1 MARLRAQQEA
11 REYAAMIAPPPP
23 LETFAQRFPNAH
35 GIAFQTTTQAEQEED
50 ELVYADVSR
59 QVALIFNVII
69 SIVCCAGAIWW
80 AAKWWSTPARLALSM
95 AGSLLVAVAEVAV
108 YAGYIKRVGDAKQ
121 KERSVG
127 EVKEVVRTWVV
138 GGRESDNDEIDRVAV
153 TALRGEKGEDSEV
166 VVSGRRSSSSAGL
179 RGRGQGKGA
188 ALRLS
193 SSPAPR

>member
-1 MARLRAQQEA
+1 MARLRAEQEA

-23 LETFAQRFPNAH
+23 LETFTQRFPNAH
-35 GIAFQTTTQAEQEED
+35 AIPFQTTTQAEQEED

-138 GGRESDNDEIDRVAV
+138 GGDLEGEVDQVDEHRTNVSELGLDQLKIDEDIDVGHKNSISGGLKERRRRE
-153 TALRGEKGEDSEV
+153 G
-166 VVSGRRSSSSAGL
+166 
-179 RGRGQGKGA
+179 
-188 ALRLS
+188 
-193 SSPAPR
+193 